1 MAPPIIAIFGPTG
14 VGKTA
19 VAIALARLLR
29 AAGDR
34 PVAVSADALQVYRGL
49 EILTG
54 VPSPGELAELE
65 HRLISFVPV
74 THRFDVAQYARLAHA
89 EIDGLLAAGNRPI
102 VTGGTGLYLRAALT
116 ELSLRPRPPAELRAR
131 WTAELDRR
139 GPRALHGLLEARAPW
154 AAGAIDPADGRRIVR
169 ALELDEMGELTPQT
183 GPSELWTS
191 QTRHP
196 TRLIGLVMDRAR
208 LYERIDAR
216 VDGMIAAGAAAEV
229 QAAAGAG
236 ASVTARQAL
245 GFAALG
251 AGDTEAMKRQSRN
264 YARRQLTWMR
274 KLADVEIVDVT
285 DRSPDDVAAALR

>member
-1 MAPPIIAIFGPTG
+1 MAPPITAIFGPTA

-19 VAIALARLLR
+19 VAVALARRLR
-29 AAGDR
+29 AAGER

-54 VPSPGELAELE
+54 VPSPAEQAELE
-65 HRLISFVPV
+65 HRLISFVPL
-74 THRFDVAQYARLAHA
+74 TRRFDVAQYARLAHA
-89 EIDGLLAAGNRPI
+89 EIDALLAAGHRPI

-116 ELSLRPRPPAELRAR
+116 ELSLRPRPPAALRAR
-131 WTAELDRR
+131 WTAELDRA
-139 GPRALHGLLEARAPW
+139 GPRALHLRLAERAPW
-154 AAGAIDPADGRRIVR
+154 AAAKIDPADGRRIVR
-169 ALELDEMGELTPQT
+169 ALELDEMGELTPAS
-183 GPSELWTS
+183 GPSQLWTS

-208 LYERIDAR
+208 LYRRIDAR
-216 VDGMIAAGAAAEV
+216 VDRMIAAGAAAEV
-229 QAAAGAG
+229 QAAVAAG

-245 GFAALG
+245 GFAALR
-251 AGDTEAMKRQSRN
+251 AGDIDAMKRQSRN

-274 KLADVEIVDVT
+274 KLADVEIVDIT

>member
-1 MAPPIIAIFGPTG
+1 MAPPITAIFGPTA

-19 VAIALARLLR
+19 VAVALARRLR
-29 AAGDR
+29 AAGER

-54 VPSPGELAELE
+54 VPSPAEQAELE
-65 HRLISFVPV
+65 HRLISFVPLAR
-74 THRFDVAQYARLAHA
+74 RFDVAQYARLAHA
-89 EIDGLLAAGNRPI
+89 EIDSLLAAGNRPI

-116 ELSLRPRPPAELRAR
+116 ELSLRPRPPAALRAR
-131 WTAELDRR
+131 WTAELDRE
-139 GPRALHGLLEARAPW
+139 GPRALHLRLAERAPW
-154 AAGAIDPADGRRIVR
+154 AAAKIDPADGRRIVR
-169 ALELDEMGELTPQT
+169 ALELDEMGELTPAG

-208 LYERIDAR
+208 LYQRIDAR
-216 VDGMIAAGAAAEV
+216 VDRMIAAGAAAEV
-229 QAAAGAG
+229 QAAVAAG
-236 ASVTARQAL
+236 ASETARQAL
-245 GFAALG
+245 GFAALR
-251 AGDTEAMKRQSRN
+251 AGDIDAMKRQSRN

-274 KLADVEIVDVT
+274 KLADVEIVDIT